1 MDSIDYYNRHA
12 SDYYDNTVEISMKE
26 ILEKFIVLLPEG
38 GTVLDLGCGS
48 GRDSLFLIEEGFDVT
63 ALDGSSEL
71 CELAEIHIGQEVL
84 NMRFEEIDFQE
95 VFDGVWACASLLHVP
110 EEKIDMILE
119 KVITSLNKKG
129 ILYMSFKYGNFSG
142 ERNGRY
148 FKDYNTGEIKEL
160 IARHKE
166 LEIIEIFKTNDLRKE
181 RADEKWIH
189 VLAKKIKCMES

>member
-110 EEKIDMILE
+110 EKKIDMIVE
-119 KVITSLNKKG
+119 KVIKSLNKKG
-129 ILYMSFKYGNFSG
+129 ILYMSFKYGDFSG

-148 FKDYNTGEIKEL
+148 FKDYNTREIKEL

-166 LEIIEIFKTNDLRKE
+166 LEIIEIFKTNDLREE

-189 VLAKKIKCMES
+189 VLAKKIKNA